1 MSAVTARYRL
11 LVLSRI
17 VVAALGG
24 YALASAM
31 AVLLALVWPLPRAEA
46 VMVSTLLSFV
56 WYAVAVIW
64 VFSVRSVLRAWIG
77 ILGVTAVLSLLCW
90 LLSGSAS

>member
-46 VMVSTLLSFV
+46 VMASTLLGFV

-90 LLSGSAS
+90 LLSGSAP

>member
-1 MSAVTARYRL
+1 MRAVTARYRL

-46 VMVSTLLSFV
+46 VMASTLLGFV

-64 VFSVRSVLRAWIG
+64 VFSVRSVLRAWVG

-90 LLSGSAS
+90 LLSGSAP

>member
-1 MSAVTARYRL
+1 MSALTVRYRL
-11 LVLSRI
+11 QILSR
-17 VVAALGG
+17 VVIAALGG
-24 YALASAM
+24 YALASAL

-46 VMVSTLLSFV
+46 IMASTLLSFV

-64 VFSVRSVLRAWIG
+64 VFSVRSVTRAWVG
-77 ILGVTAVLSLLCW
+77 ILGATALVSLFCW

>member
-31 AVLLALVWPLPRAEA
+31 AVLLALAWPLPRAEA
-46 VMVSTLLSFV
+46 VMASTLLSFV

-90 LLSGSAS
+90 LLSGSAP

>member
-90 LLSGSAS
+90 LLSGSAP

>member
-46 VMVSTLLSFV
+46 VMASTLLGFV

-64 VFSVRSVLRAWIG
+64 VFSVRSVLRAWVG

-90 LLSGSAS
+90 LLSGSAP